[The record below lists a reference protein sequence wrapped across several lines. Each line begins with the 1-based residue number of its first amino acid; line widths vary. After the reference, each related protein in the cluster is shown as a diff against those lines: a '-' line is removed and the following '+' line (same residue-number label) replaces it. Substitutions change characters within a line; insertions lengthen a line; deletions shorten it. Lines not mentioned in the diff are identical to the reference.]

1 MQFLYINIESTN
13 KEYLPFFIEV
23 FSPVINIVKY
33 QIENNELVIYFD
45 YAEEEILEVTESLVQ
60 DLYFNFNIFESIK
73 YIDLCEAEKKYT
85 LFKKIISKHPIKNLY
100 NNSKTILFDYRNNID
115 DNMKQFILNEYYQND
130 EMKKT
135 IITFL
140 ENNQNISLAAK
151 ELFLHRNTLTQRL
164 DKFYRITSF
173 DLKQFKDAY
182 LIYTLIN
189 K

>member
-1 MQFLYINIESTN
+1 
-13 KEYLPFFIEV
+13 
-23 FSPVINIVKY
+23 
-33 QIENNELVIYFD
+33 
-45 YAEEEILEVTESLVQ
+45 
-60 DLYFNFNIFESIK
+60 
-73 YIDLCEAEKKYT
+73 
-85 LFKKIISKHPIKNLY
+85 
-100 NNSKTILFDYRNNID
+100 
-115 DNMKQFILNEYYQND
+115 MKQFILNEYYQND

-164 DKFYRITSF
+164 DKFNRITSF

>member
-1 MQFLYINIESTN
+1 
-13 KEYLPFFIEV
+13 
-23 FSPVINIVKY
+23 
-33 QIENNELVIYFD
+33 
-45 YAEEEILEVTESLVQ
+45 
-60 DLYFNFNIFESIK
+60 
-73 YIDLCEAEKKYT
+73 
-85 LFKKIISKHPIKNLY
+85 
-100 NNSKTILFDYRNNID
+100 
-115 DNMKQFILNEYYQND
+115 
-130 EMKKT
+130 MKKT

-164 DKFYRITSF
+164 DKFNRITSF